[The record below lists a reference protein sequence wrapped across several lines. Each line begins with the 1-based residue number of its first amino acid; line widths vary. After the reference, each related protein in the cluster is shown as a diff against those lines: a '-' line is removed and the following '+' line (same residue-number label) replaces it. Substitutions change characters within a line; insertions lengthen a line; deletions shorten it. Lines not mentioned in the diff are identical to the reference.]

1 MGTIVLDSQSV
12 DLFRNCSGGAVL
24 RDGQGN
30 IVGYFEPP
38 ARLYQPGEIPKFD
51 EAELKRRVQR
61 WQGIPSAE
69 VRRQLEQQR

>member
-12 DLFRNCSGGAVL
+12 DLFRNFTGGAVL
-24 RDGQGN
+24 GDDQGN

-38 ARLYQPGEIPKFD
+38 VRLYQPGEIPKFD

-61 WQGIPSAE
+61 WEGIPSAE
-69 VRRQLEQQR
+69 VRRQLEQKR